1 MTHGILSCSRL
12 ALYGTLLSVLWVGAS
27 APSARAQDLGLRS
40 TPTNAPIVRD
50 VQVVFKGAATMDENR
65 VKSQMATRV
74 GQPYLDETVERDIR
88 TLYGTGAVE
97 NLDIQAQDVGGN
109 GVRVVVVITGRGAIG
124 EINFLGNTVFGTD
137 TLSKEIKPRVGD
149 PVDEI
154 KLASAQTAIR
164 EKYEKKGYPDV
175 IVSYETSPSAREGF
189 TTVTF
194 KVDEGARGLI
204 HDIRFEGLT
213 MIKERT
219 LRGKLKSKEK
229 TFWRLWGKKGK
240 VNNEDLQE
248 DVKIIENALQDEGCV
263 YAKVTEVRREPVGT
277 NKVDLVYVID
287 EGAAYD
293 VSDVAVQGNTIYT
306 TEELIP
312 GIQMEAGFPYSG
324 TFVRDDV
331 KMIQEYYG
339 SRGYADA
346 RVEPTV
352 LGAGPGLVKVVY
364 VIFEGT
370 KSYVNRINITG
381 NNITK
386 DEVIRRELPI
396 APGEELNTVKLDVG
410 KKRIEALNYFSA
422 IDVRTNPTGQPDRKD
437 IDINVTEQDTGSLN
451 FGAGFSSIDSVSA
464 FVGVTQTNFD
474 ISDWGDFRG
483 AGQRFN
489 ANARVGVLRRDF
501 NVTWTEPWFRGQP
514 LALTVDLFYRNLFY
528 LSNFFDQTN
537 AGASVGLRK
546 RIGEHAYWEGTY
558 TLQQVEISNIDN
570 AASNLIR
577 QEAGSYIQSKVDGRW
592 VHDTR
597 DNIFI
602 TRAGHKVEAGALL
615 SGLGGDA
622 EVWGINFAGQQ
633 YFTFPGDTILS
644 FEGAFSTVDKWGGN
658 RVPIFE
664 RLFLGGANNLRGF
677 NFRQVGPKDINGE
690 PTGGLTSLYGT
701 VEVSVPVIEK
711 VRVSAFYDVGTVGA
725 SSFDVGGNVYS
736 DVGLGLRLFLPIGP
750 IRIDYAIPQQG
761 DNFTGDSG
769 RFQFNMGYKF

>member
-12 ALYGTLLSVLWVGAS
+12 ALYGTLLSVLWVGAPL
-27 APSARAQDLGLRS
+27 PSAQAQDLGLRS

-50 VQVVFKGAATMDENR
+50 VQVVFKGAVTMDESR

-88 TLYGTGAVE
+88 SLYGTGAVE
-97 NLDIQAQDVGGN
+97 NLDIQAQDMGGN
-109 GVRVVVVITGRGAIG
+109 GVRVMVIITGRGAIG
-124 EINFLGNTVFGTD
+124 EIEFLGNTVFGTD
-137 TLSKEIKPRVGD
+137 TLKKEIKPRVGD

-154 KLASAQTAIR
+154 KLAAAQTAIHD
-164 EKYEKKGYPDV
+164 KYEKKGYPDV
-175 IVSYETSPSAREGF
+175 IVSYETAPSAREGF

-194 KVDEGARGLI
+194 KVDEGARGII

-213 MIKERT
+213 AIKERT

-229 TFWRLWGKKGK
+229 TFWRLWGKAGK
-240 VNNEDLQE
+240 VNNEALQE
-248 DVKIIENALQDEGCV
+248 DVKIIENSLQDEGLV

-277 NKVDLVYVID
+277 NKVDLVYVIN
-287 EGAAYD
+287 EGAKYD
-293 VSDVAVQGNTIYT
+293 VADVSVQGNTIYT

-346 RVEPTV
+346 RVEPSV
-352 LGAGPGLVKVVY
+352 LGAGPGQIKVVY

-370 KSYVNRINITG
+370 KSYINRINITG

-437 IDINVTEQDTGSLN
+437 IDIHVAEQDTGSVN
-451 FGAGFSSIDSVSA
+451 FGAGFSSIDSISA

-558 TLQQVEISNIDN
+558 TLQQVEISNIDS

-577 QEAGSYIQSKVDGRW
+577 QEGGTYIQSKIDGRW

-597 DNIFI
+597 DNIFV
-602 TRAGHKVEAGALL
+602 TRAGHKVEAGGLV

-622 EVWGINFAGQQ
+622 QIWGLNFAGQQ
-633 YFTFPGDTILS
+633 YFNLPGDTILS
-644 FEGAFSTVDKWGGN
+644 FEGAFSTVDNWGGN

-677 NFRQVGPKDINGE
+677 NYRQVGPKDINGE
-690 PTGGLTSLYGT
+690 PIGGLSSAYGT
-701 VEVSVPVIEK
+701 AEVSVPVIEK
-711 VRVSAFYDVGTVGA
+711 VRVSAFYDIGTVGA
-725 SSFDVGGNVYS
+725 SSFDVGGNVYT
-736 DVGLGLRLFLPIGP
+736 DVGIGLRLFLPIGP

-761 DNFTGDSG
+761 DQFTGDSG

>member
-1 MTHGILSCSRL
+1 MTLGILSCSRL
-12 ALYGTLLSVLWVGAS
+12 ALYGSLLSVLWVGAS
-27 APSARAQDLGLRS
+27 FPSVQAQDLGLRS

-124 EINFLGNTVFGTD
+124 DIHFLGNTVFGTD

-154 KLASAQTAIR
+154 KLAAAQTAIR
-164 EKYEKKGYPDV
+164 DKYEKKGYPDV
-175 IVSYETSPSAREGF
+175 VVSYETTPSTREGF

-213 MIKERT
+213 VIKERT

-287 EGAAYD
+287 EGATYD
-293 VSDVAVQGNTIYT
+293 VADVSVQGNTIYT

-312 GIQMEAGFPYSG
+312 GIQLEAGFPYSG

-352 LGAGPGLVKVVY
+352 LGAGPGQVKVVY
-364 VIFEGT
+364 AITEGI
-370 KSYVNRINITG
+370 KSYINRINITG

-386 DEVIRRELPI
+386 DEVIRRELPL
-396 APGEELNTVKLDVG
+396 APGEELNTVKLDAG
-410 KKRIEALNYFSA
+410 KQRIEALNYFSA

-437 IDINVTEQDTGSLN
+437 IDINVTEQDTGSVN
-451 FGAGFSSIDSVSA
+451 FGAGFSSIDSISA

-546 RIGEHAYWEGTY
+546 RMGEHAYWETTY
-558 TLQQVEISNIDN
+558 TLQQVEISNIDS
-570 AASNLIR
+570 AASNQIR
-577 QEAGSYIQSKVDGRW
+577 QEAGSFIQSKVDGRW

-597 DNIFI
+597 DSIFI
-602 TRAGHKVEAGALL
+602 TRGGHKVEAGALL

-725 SSFDVGGNVYS
+725 SSFDLGGNVYS
-736 DVGLGLRLFLPIGP
+736 DVGIGLRLFLPIGP

>member
-12 ALYGTLLSVLWVGAS
+12 ALYGTLLSVLWVGAPL
-27 APSARAQDLGLRS
+27 PSALAQDLGLRS

-50 VQVVFKGAATMDENR
+50 VQVVFKGAVTMDESR

-88 TLYGTGAVE
+88 SLYGTGAVE
-97 NLDIQAQDVGGN
+97 NLDIQAQDMGEN
-109 GVRVVVVITGRGAIG
+109 GVRVMVIITGRGAIG
-124 EINFLGNTVFGTD
+124 EIDFLGNTVFGTD
-137 TLSKEIKPRVGD
+137 TLKKEIKPRVGD

-154 KLASAQTAIR
+154 KLAAAQTAIHD
-164 EKYEKKGYPDV
+164 KYEKKGYPDV
-175 IVSYETSPSAREGF
+175 IVSYETAPSAREGF

-194 KVDEGARGLI
+194 KVDEGARGII

-213 MIKERT
+213 AIKERT

-229 TFWRLWGKKGK
+229 TFWRLWGKAGK
-240 VNNEDLQE
+240 VNNEALQE
-248 DVKIIENALQDEGCV
+248 DVKIIENSLQDEGLV

-277 NKVDLVYVID
+277 NKVDLVFVIN
-287 EGAAYD
+287 EGAKYD
-293 VSDVAVQGNTIYT
+293 VADVSVQGNTIYT

-346 RVEPTV
+346 RVEPSV
-352 LGAGPGLVKVVY
+352 LGAGPGQIKVVY

-370 KSYVNRINITG
+370 KSYINRINITG

-437 IDINVTEQDTGSLN
+437 IDIHVAEQDTGSVN
-451 FGAGFSSIDSVSA
+451 FGAGFSSIDSISA

-558 TLQQVEISNIDN
+558 TLQQVEISNIDA

-577 QEAGSYIQSKVDGRW
+577 QEGGSYIQSKIDGRW

-597 DNIFI
+597 DNIFV
-602 TRAGHKVEAGALL
+602 TRAGHKVEAGGLV

-622 EVWGINFAGQQ
+622 QIWGLNLAGQQ

-644 FEGAFSTVDKWGGN
+644 FEGAFSTVDNWGGN

-677 NFRQVGPKDINGE
+677 NYRQVGPKDINGE
-690 PTGGLTSLYGT
+690 PIGGSSSAYGT
-701 VEVSVPVIEK
+701 AEVSVPVIEK
-711 VRVSAFYDVGTVGA
+711 VRVSAFYDIGTVGA
-725 SSFDVGGNVYS
+725 SSFDVGGNVYT
-736 DVGLGLRLFLPIGP
+736 DVGIGLRLFLPIGP

-761 DNFTGDSG
+761 DQFTGDSG

>member
-12 ALYGTLLSVLWVGAS
+12 ALYGTLLSVLWVGAPL
-27 APSARAQDLGLRS
+27 PSAQAQDLGLRS

-50 VQVVFKGAATMDENR
+50 VQVVFKGAVTMDESR

-88 TLYGTGAVE
+88 SLYGTGAVE
-97 NLDIQAQDVGGN
+97 NLDIQAQDMGGN
-109 GVRVVVVITGRGAIG
+109 GVRVMVIITGRGAIG
-124 EINFLGNTVFGTD
+124 EIEFLGNTVFGTD
-137 TLSKEIKPRVGD
+137 TLKKEIKPRVGD

-154 KLASAQTAIR
+154 KLAAAQTAIHD
-164 EKYEKKGYPDV
+164 KYEKKGYPDV
-175 IVSYETSPSAREGF
+175 IVSYETAPSAREGF

-194 KVDEGARGLI
+194 KVDEGARGII

-213 MIKERT
+213 AIKERT

-229 TFWRLWGKKGK
+229 TFWRLWGKAGK
-240 VNNEDLQE
+240 VNNEALQE
-248 DVKIIENALQDEGCV
+248 DVKIIENSLQDEGLV

-277 NKVDLVYVID
+277 NKVDLVYVIN
-287 EGAAYD
+287 EGAKYD
-293 VSDVAVQGNTIYT
+293 VADVSVQGNTIYT

-346 RVEPTV
+346 RVEPSV
-352 LGAGPGLVKVVY
+352 LGAGPGQIKVVY

-370 KSYVNRINITG
+370 KSYINRINITG

-437 IDINVTEQDTGSLN
+437 IDIHVAEQDTGSVN
-451 FGAGFSSIDSVSA
+451 FGAGFSSIDSISA

-558 TLQQVEISNIDN
+558 TLQQVEISNIDS

-577 QEAGSYIQSKVDGRW
+577 QEGGTYIQSKIDGRW

-597 DNIFI
+597 DNIFV
-602 TRAGHKVEAGALL
+602 TRAGHKVEAGGLV

-622 EVWGINFAGQQ
+622 QIWGLNLAGQQ

-644 FEGAFSTVDKWGGN
+644 FEGAFSTVDNWGGN

-677 NFRQVGPKDINGE
+677 NYRQVGPKDINGE
-690 PTGGLTSLYGT
+690 PIGGSSSAYGT
-701 VEVSVPVIEK
+701 AEVSVPVIEK
-711 VRVSAFYDVGTVGA
+711 VRVSAFYDIGTVGA
-725 SSFDVGGNVYS
+725 SSFDVGGNVYT
-736 DVGLGLRLFLPIGP
+736 DVGIGLRLFLPIGP

-761 DNFTGDSG
+761 DQFTGDSG

>member
-1 MTHGILSCSRL
+1 MTLGILSGSRL
-12 ALYGTLLSVLWVGAS
+12 ALCGTLMSVLLVGATFQS
-27 APSARAQDLGLRS
+27 ASAQDLGLRS
-40 TPTNAPIVRD
+40 TPTDAPIVRD
-50 VQVVFKGAATMDENR
+50 VQVVFKGAVTMDEAR

-88 TLYGTGAVE
+88 ALYGTGAIE

-109 GVRVVVVITGRGAIG
+109 GVRVVVILTGRGAIG
-124 EINFLGNTVFGTD
+124 EIHFLGNTVFGTD
-137 TLSKEIKPRVGD
+137 TLRKEIKPRVGD

-164 EKYEKKGYPDV
+164 EKYEKKGYSDV
-175 IVSYETSPSAREGF
+175 LVSYETSPSSREGF
-189 TTVTF
+189 SAVTF

-204 HDIRFEGLT
+204 HDIKFQGLT
-213 MIKERT
+213 AIKERT

-229 TFWRLWGKKGK
+229 TFWRLWGKAGK
-240 VNNEDLQE
+240 LNNEDLQE
-248 DVKIIENALQDEGCV
+248 DVKIIENALQDEGYV
-263 YAKVTEVRREPVGT
+263 YAKVDEVRRDPVGT
-277 NKVDLVYVID
+277 NKVDLVYVIS
-287 EGAAYD
+287 EGGKYD
-293 VSDVAVQGNTIYT
+293 VAEVGIRGNTIYT
-306 TEELIP
+306 TEELVP
-312 GIQMEAGFPYSG
+312 GIQIEPNFPYSG

-331 KMIQEYYG
+331 KMIQDYYG

-346 RVEPTV
+346 RVDPMV
-352 LGAGPGLVKVVY
+352 LNAGPGLVKVVY
-364 VIFEGT
+364 VITEGV
-370 KSYVNRINITG
+370 KSYINRINITG

-396 APGEELNTVKLDVG
+396 APGEELNTVKLEVG
-410 KKRIEALNYFSA
+410 KQRIEALNYFSA
-422 IDVRTNPTGQPDRKD
+422 IDVRTNPTDQPDRKD
-437 IDINVTEQDTGSLN
+437 IDINVAEQDTGSVN
-451 FGAGFSSIDSVSA
+451 FGAGFSSIDSISA

-489 ANARVGVLRRDF
+489 ANARVGLLRRDF

-528 LSNFFDQTN
+528 LSNFYDQTN

-546 RIGEHAYWEGTY
+546 RIGEHAYWETTY
-558 TLQQVEISNIDN
+558 TLQQVEISNIDS

-577 QEAGSYIQSKVDGRW
+577 QEAGTYLQSKVDGRW

-597 DNIFI
+597 DSIFI
-602 TRAGHKVEAGALL
+602 TRAGHKVEAGGLL

-622 EVWGINFAGQQ
+622 EIWGLNFAGQQ
-633 YFTFPGDTILS
+633 YFNFPGDTILS
-644 FEGAFSTVDKWGGN
+644 FEGAFATVDNWGGN

-677 NFRQVGPKDINGE
+677 NFRHAGPKDVNGE
-690 PTGGLTSLYGT
+690 PVGGLTSLYGT
-701 VEVSVPVIEK
+701 AEVSVPVIEK
-711 VRVSAFYDVGTVGA
+711 VRVSAFYDVGSVGT
-725 SSFDVGGNVYS
+725 SSFDLGGNVFS
-736 DVGLGLRLFLPIGP
+736 DYGIGLRLFLPIGP
-750 IRIDYAIPQQG
+750 IRIDYAIPHQG